1 MQMTDNNPTDKPL
14 NYYATVDATAVL
26 NELGSSEKGLNQAE
40 VEKRLRQ
47 YGFNALAEKKKLG
60 IILEI
65 LHHFKSPLII
75 ILIVA
80 TLVSA
85 YFGEVVDALI
95 IGIMILLSVGLDFYL
110 EHDAQKAAEKLKE
123 RVKTK
128 ATVIRSGEKE
138 EVKIE
143 ELCIGD
149 IIELSAGSLVP
160 ADSRIIAA
168 KDFFV
173 NQSSL
178 TGESFPVEKTSEI
191 IAAKELSLTD
201 MHNML
206 FFGTNVIS
214 GSATAVIV
222 KTGNSTEFGK
232 IAKSLVSAS
241 SETEFEKGIKSFGY
255 LIMKAIIFIVLF
267 IFFFNSLIKG
277 NILESFM
284 FAIAVAVGLTPELL
298 PMIMSVTMARGSL
311 KMADKGV
318 IVKRLSAIP
327 SFGSMDV
334 LCTDKTGT
342 LTEDKIKL
350 VKYTDVYGKESH
362 SVLEFAYINSFNQT
376 GIKNPLD
383 QAVLEFRQDHVHEK
397 LPLYKKID
405 EIPFDFVR
413 RKMSVIVSKGKSM
426 YMITKG
432 APEDVFKSCKYYES
446 KGKRKILDTK
456 ALKKIK
462 EQYYKFSR
470 QGYRVL
476 AVATKQ
482 MNSTRK
488 TYSKNDE
495 YDLEL
500 IGFVSFLDPP
510 KNDVGEIVKALEKTG
525 IEVKILTGD
534 NELVTK
540 KICKEIGLRVK
551 GVILGQDISQM
562 DDDGLRIMVEKTTI
576 FARFSPDQK
585 NRVILALRKNGHVVG
600 YLGDGINDAPS
611 LKTSDIGISVDSA
624 VDVAKESADIILTQ
638 KSLEALKE
646 GVLEGRKT
654 FGNTMKYIM
663 MGLSSNFGNMFSVA
677 PAVLFLPF
685 LPMLPIQIL
694 LNNFIYDCSQITIPA
709 DNVDEEFIQKPKRWN
724 MKFIKMFMILLGP
737 ISSVFDILTFLM
749 LFFVFKVP
757 AAMFQTGWFI
767 ESIATQTLVIHIIR
781 TKKKPFIES
790 TANPKLLF
798 SSIFAVAVAWIIP
811 FTPIGAFFKFQPLPW
826 YIMLAIAGMVI
837 VYLLLV
843 EMAKRLFYKKY
854 DF

>member
-1 MQMTDNNPTDKPL
+1 MAAPNNINNQNI
-14 NYYATVDATAVL
+14 NYYVNSDAATVL
-26 NELGSSEKGLNQAE
+26 YELGSSEKGLSLAE
-40 VEKRLRQ
+40 ANNRLRK
-47 YGFNALAEKKKLG
+47 YGSNVLAEKKKLG
-60 IILEI
+60 ILLEI
-65 LHHFKSPLII
+65 LSHFKSPLII

-80 TLVSA
+80 TMVAA
-85 YFGEVVDALI
+85 YFGEVVDAII
-95 IGIMILLSVGLDFYL
+95 IGIMVLLSVGLDFYL

-128 ATVIRSGEKE
+128 ATVIRAGEKE
-138 EVKIE
+138 EIKIE
-143 ELCIGD
+143 DLCIGD
-149 IIELSAGSLVP
+149 IIELNAGCLVP
-160 ADSRIIAA
+160 ADARIITA

-178 TGESFPVEKTSEI
+178 TGESFPVEKTSEA
-191 IAAKELSLTD
+191 IASKELSLTD
-201 MHNML
+201 MHNIV

-222 KTGNSTEFGK
+222 KTGGGTEFGK
-232 IAKSLVSAS
+232 IAKTLVSAS
-241 SETEFEKGIKSFGY
+241 QETEFETGVKNFGY

-284 FAIAVAVGLTPELL
+284 FSIAVAVGLTPELL
-298 PMIMSVTMARGSL
+298 PMIMSVNMAKGSL
-311 KMADKGV
+311 KMAEKGV
-318 IVKRLSAIP
+318 IVKKLSAIP
-327 SFGSMDV
+327 NFGSMDI

-362 SVLEFAYINSFNQT
+362 SVLEYAYVNSFFQT

-383 QAVLEFRQDHVHEK
+383 EAVMEFRQNHIHEK
-397 LPLYKKID
+397 IPLYKKID
-405 EIPFDFVR
+405 ELPFDFVR
-413 RKMSVIVSKGKSM
+413 KKMSVVVSKSNKLH
-426 YMITKG
+426 MITKG
-432 APEDVFKSCKYYES
+432 APEEVFKSCKYYNS
-446 KGKRKILDTK
+446 KGKRMALDSK

-462 EQYYKFSR
+462 NQYRNFSK

-476 AVATKQ
+476 AVAVRQ
-482 MNSTRK
+482 MNISRK
-488 TYSKNDE
+488 RFTKNDE
-495 YDLEL
+495 CDLEL

-510 KNDVGEIVKALEKTG
+510 KTDAGEIVKDLEATG
-525 IEVKILTGD
+525 IEVKIITGD

-540 KICKEIGLRVK
+540 KICEEIGLRIK
-551 GVILGQDISQM
+551 GVILGQDIAQM
-562 DDDGLRIMVEKTTI
+562 DDDALRIMVEKTTI

-585 NRVILALRKNGHVVG
+585 NRVIRALRKNGHVVG

-638 KSLEALKE
+638 KSLEVLKQ
-646 GVLEGRKT
+646 GILEGRKT

-694 LNNFIYDCSQITIPA
+694 LNNFIYDCSQITIPS
-709 DNVDEEFIQKPKRWN
+709 DNVDADFIQKPKRWN

-737 ISSVFDILTFLM
+737 ISSVFDILTFL
-749 LFFVFKVP
+749 LLLFVFKVP

-767 ESIATQTLVIHIIR
+767 ESIATQTLVIHVIR

-798 SSIFAVAVAWIIP
+798 SSIFAVVVAWIIP
-811 FTPIGAFFKFQPLPW
+811 FTPIGTFFKFQPLPW
-826 YIMLAIAGMVI
+826 YIMLTIVGLVA
-837 VYLLLV
+837 VYLILV